1 MKKISFANTAR
12 FVAAIPVAI
21 GIACHALALPFVSAG
36 ALNAGRSDHTATLLA
51 DGRVL
56 VAGGA
61 DTSNNFIPFC
71 ELYNP
76 TAGTWT
82 VTAPMVFPRVG
93 HTATLLPNGKVLVT
107 GGYSAATGR
116 LASAESYDPATGLWT
131 ITMPMTT
138 ARTAHTATLLAN
150 GMVLVTGGFGGASGT
165 WLASAEM
172 FNPITGSWWTVA
184 PLQTARS
191 QHTATLLADG
201 KVFVTGGYNVHSLA
215 GAEVFDSATGT
226 WTSRPS
232 MIVPRTFHSATLLAN
247 GKVLVAGGLNDGGNL
262 SSAELFDPTFN
273 GWLMTPPM
281 AVAKQEAR
289 ATLLSNGK
297 VLVTGGYNT
306 SGHLPAAEIYD
317 PPSGTWLFSLPMLN
331 PRVGHTATLLAN
343 GKVLVAGGYNTAA
356 GCLSA
361 AELYGCL
368 VSLNAAGGTATPA
381 TKIYYDDGAPY
392 GSLPVPSRTSYLFAG
407 WWTGQDGAGIRA
419 TDTAFLASVFD
430 HTLYAKWTGPV
441 TVSTPVPVPYTWLA
455 QYPVAGQSDADYET
469 AARADSDGDG
479 HAAWQEYLA
488 GSVPTNAHS
497 FFQAGIA
504 VSNGTPR
511 LTWSPDLGSARVY
524 LFEGKANLTDSA
536 WGTTN
541 AGSRFFRAKVSMP

>member
-12 FVAAIPVAI
+12 FVAIFPVAI
-21 GIACHALALPFVSAG
+21 GIACHALAVPFVPAG
-36 ALNAGRSDHTATLLA
+36 ALNAGRGDHTATLLA

-56 VAGGA
+56 VAGGV
-61 DTSNNFIPFC
+61 DTGNNSIPFC

-82 VTAPMVFPRVG
+82 LTSPMSSPRVG

-107 GGYSAATGR
+107 GGYSAAAGR
-116 LASAESYDPATGLWT
+116 LASAESYDPVTGLWT

-138 ARTAHTATLLAN
+138 ARTAHTATLLTN
-150 GMVLVTGGFGGASGT
+150 GMVLVTGGYGGASG

-172 FNPITGSWWTVA
+172 FNPNTGVWCTVA

-191 QHTATLLADG
+191 LHAATLLADG
-201 KVFVTGGYNVHSLA
+201 RVLVTGGYSINGVILSSAEIYDSVNVCWLA
-215 GAEVFDSATGT
+215 LPNLIHPRCNHSATLLANGTVLVAGGQNNNADLASAELYAPAVGGWLTTSPMAVARQGACATLLSDGNVLITGGFNTTSRFLPTAEIYDPSSGT
-226 WTSRPS
+226 WLFSPPMLNPCSGHR
-232 MIVPRTFHSATLLAN
+232 ATLLAN
-247 GKVLVAGGLNDGGNL
+247 GKVLL
-262 SSAELFDPTFN
+262 
-273 GWLMTPPM
+273 
-281 AVAKQEAR
+281 
-289 ATLLSNGK
+289 
-297 VLVTGGYNT
+297 TGGYNDT
-306 SGHLPAAEIYD
+306 
-317 PPSGTWLFSLPMLN
+317 
-331 PRVGHTATLLAN
+331 
-343 GKVLVAGGYNTAA
+343 

-361 AELYGCL
+361 TALYGCL
-368 VSLNAAGGTATPA
+368 VSFDVAGGTLATA
-381 TKIYYDDGAPY
+381 TKTYYTGEVY
-392 GSLPVPSRTSYLFAG
+392 GTLPVPARTSYLFAG
-407 WWTGQDGAGIRA
+407 WWTGLGGAGIRA

-455 QYPVAGQSDADYET
+455 QYPVAGQSAADYET
-469 AARADSDGDG
+469 AARTDSDGDG
-479 HAAWQEYLA
+479 QAAWQEYLA

-504 VSNGTPR
+504 VSNGMPR

-524 LFEGKANLTDSA
+524 LFEGKTNLTDSA